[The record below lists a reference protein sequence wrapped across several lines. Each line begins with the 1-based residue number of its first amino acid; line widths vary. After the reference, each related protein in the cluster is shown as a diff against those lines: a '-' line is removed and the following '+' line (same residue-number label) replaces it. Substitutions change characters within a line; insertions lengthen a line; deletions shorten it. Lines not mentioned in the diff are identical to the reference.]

1 MMSLSAIT
9 METTA
14 YYAFGV
20 PLYAMLVV
28 VEWWLARRR
37 RHPTLSFA
45 PSVGN
50 ITAGLGSIVVGLFLG
65 PALLLLYAFGESHM
79 ALVHWPKGSPVT
91 WVLAFVLADFGHYWH
106 HRMDHRVAA
115 CWAVHGV
122 HHMPEEMNFT
132 VAMRHAWFSD
142 LYSFP
147 FYMPLPMLGVP
158 MEQFFIAT
166 TALSVHALITHSAEY
181 RFPSFGFLVTPQS
194 HMLHHAKNSPYMDK
208 NFGAMLGI
216 WDRIFGTYVE
226 LDPRSP
232 PEWGTTRGY
241 ATHDGTKAQWVLW
254 RDLLQ
259 QVRLASGASAR
270 IRVLLGRP
278 TKAGLP
284 PVLSPPLPEQIS
296 PPTKVYVAA
305 QLGLTMVASLW
316 VFIGRDHHSWTVLV
330 VSAALITWAMSSL
343 CGLLD
348 ARPRAT
354 IREGM
359 RLFVTAVALSL
370 MFAPSGL
377 AATIP

>member
-1 MMSLSAIT
+1 

-20 PLYAMLVV
+20 PLYVLLVV
-28 VEWWLARRR
+28 GEYVIARRR
-37 RHPTLSFA
+37 KHATLSFA

-65 PALLLLYAFGESHM
+65 PALLLLYAFGESHI
-79 ALVHWPKGSPVT
+79 ALVHWPTGSPVT

-106 HRMDHRVAA
+106 HRLDHRVAA

-181 RFPSFGFLVTPQS
+181 RFPSLGFLVTPQS
-194 HMLHHAKNSPYMDK
+194 HMLHHAKNAPYVDR

-216 WDRIFGTYVE
+216 WDRIFGTHVE
-226 LDPRSP
+226 LDPASP

-241 ATHDGTKAQWVLW
+241 ATHDGTLAQWVLW
-254 RDLLQ
+254 RDLLVQ
-259 QVRLASGASAR
+259 LRAAKGVSAKA
-270 IRVLLGRP
+270 RVLFGRP

-284 PVLSPPLPEQIS
+284 PLVPPPAPLAIAS
-296 PPTKVYVAA
+296 RTKLYVAA
-305 QLGLTMVASLW
+305 QLAITMVASLW
-316 VFIGRDHHSWTVLV
+316 VFIGRDHHSWTVLA
-330 VSAALITWAMSSL
+330 VSALLITWAMSSL

-348 ARPRAT
+348 ARPRA
-354 IREGM
+354 RFGEGM
-359 RLFVTAVALSL
+359 RLFVTALALSL
-370 MFAPSGL
+370 LFAPSVL
-377 AATIP
+377 AASAH

>member
-1 MMSLSAIT
+1 

-20 PLYAMLVV
+20 PLYVLLVV
-28 VEWWLARRR
+28 AEYLVARRR

-50 ITAGLGSIVVGLFLG
+50 VTAGLGSIVVGLFLG
-65 PALLLLYAFGESHM
+65 PALLLLYAFGESHI
-79 ALVHWPKGSPVT
+79 ALWHWPKGSPVT

-106 HRMDHRVAA
+106 HRLDHRVAA

-166 TALSVHALITHSAEY
+166 TALSFHALITHSAEL
-181 RFPSFGFLVTPQS
+181 RFPSLGFLVTPQS
-194 HMLHHAKNSPYMDK
+194 HMLHHAKNQPYVDK

-216 WDRIFGTYVE
+216 WDRIFGTYVA
-226 LDPRSP
+226 LDPHAP
-232 PEWGTTRGY
+232 PQCGTTRGY

-254 RDLLQ
+254 RDLFTQLGAAPG
-259 QVRLASGASAR
+259 LAAKA
-270 IRVLLGRP
+270 RVLFGRP
-278 TKAGLP
+278 TKAGLAPITP
-284 PVLSPPLPEQIS
+284 PPAPRELSLA
-296 PPTKVYVAA
+296 TKLYVAA
-305 QLGLTMVASLW
+305 QLALTMSASLW
-316 VFIGRDHHSWTVLV
+316 VFIGREHHSRMVLAL
-330 VSAALITWAMSSL
+330 SAILITWAMSSL

-348 ARPRAT
+348 ARPSAKL
-354 IREGM
+354 REGV
-359 RLFVTAVALSL
+359 RLAVLAFAIPA
-370 MFAPSGL
+370 MFSSVGL
-377 AATIP
+377 AATMQ

>member
-1 MMSLSAIT
+1 

-20 PLYAMLVV
+20 PLYVMLVV

-37 RHPTLSFA
+37 RHVTLSFA

-65 PALLLLYAFGESHM
+65 PALLLLYAFGESHI
-79 ALVHWPKGSPVT
+79 AVVHWPKGSPIT

-194 HMLHHAKNSPYMDK
+194 HMLHHAKNAPYLDK

-216 WDRIFGTYVE
+216 WDRIFGTHVE
-226 LDPRSP
+226 LDTASP
-232 PEWGTTRGY
+232 PQWGTTRGY

-254 RDLLQ
+254 ADLLQ
-259 QVRLASGASAR
+259 QVRLAKGASAR
-270 IRVLLGRP
+270 ARVLFGRP
-278 TKAGLP
+278 TRAGLSPVVAP
-284 PVLSPPLPEQIS
+284 PMPEQIS
-296 PPTKVYVAA
+296 PRTKLYVAA
-305 QLGLTMVASLW
+305 QLALTMAASLW

-330 VSAALITWAMSSL
+330 VSAVLITWAMSSL

-354 IREGM
+354 FREGM
-359 RLFVTAVALSL
+359 RLLVTAVALSM
-370 MFAPSGL
+370 MFARSGL
-377 AATIP
+377 AATIR